1 MNYNIQ
7 NLLILYILN
16 LFCLIQW
23 GKWLFKKFLELT
35 YYWFHI
41 QYDEKFFVLITNE
54 IIQIFFSIFSFNF
67 KETWVLNLQNLS
79 DCLYFSNEL
88 NLWKYI
94 NWILLKSYLNCFKI
108 VHEFFLPP
116 WKFAI
121 LVLLMF

>member
-1 MNYNIQ
+1 MGYNIQ

-41 QYDEKFFVLITNE
+41 QYDEKFFVLIIEE
-54 IIQIFFSIFSFNF
+54 IISIFFSFFYINNMVFDVNWQIIS
-67 KETWVLNLQNLS
+67 T
-79 DCLYFSNEL
+79 CLYSSNEL

-94 NWILLKSYLNCFKI
+94 
-108 VHEFFLPP
+108 
-116 WKFAI
+116 
-121 LVLLMF
+121 